1 MQSIRRGVKAA
12 TSGSERFNRVKPASN
27 VFITVLFFA
36 LAMISILPFIFV
48 VIISFSSE
56 DSVLRIGYSFAPIQ
70 WSLDTYKFLWQTR
83 GDILRSFINSVGIT
97 VVGTSL
103 GLTLISTLG
112 YAISR
117 PTYRYKRFA
126 TVLIFI
132 PMLFQGGLVSTYM
145 INTQLFYLKNT
156 YAAIILPLAC
166 SSWYVIIMRTF
177 FTTTIPDSIV
187 ESAKI
192 DGATQLRIFRQIVL
206 PIALPALATIG
217 LFLTFAYW
225 NDWYQTMLYVS
236 DRNLFPLQFVL
247 VSIERAVDFL
257 ARSEDSMA
265 HSANLPS
272 ETVRMAI
279 VVIAVAPIACSYPF
293 FQKYFV
299 SGLTIGAVKG

>member
-1 MQSIRRGVKAA
+1 MHSIRLGSKAG
-12 TSGSERFNRVKPASN
+12 TSGVERFNRVKPASN
-27 VFITVLFFA
+27 VVISILFFVF
-36 LAMISILPFIFV
+36 AMVSILPFVFV
-48 VIISFSSE
+48 VIISFSAE
-56 DSVLRIGYSFAPIQ
+56 ESVLKIGYSFAPIQ

-83 GDILRSFINSVGIT
+83 EDILRSFINSIGIT
-97 VVGTSL
+97 VVGTTL

-112 YAISR
+112 YTLSR
-117 PTYRYKRFA
+117 PTYRYRKFA
-126 TVLIFI
+126 TILIFI

-145 INTQLFYLKNT
+145 INTQLFGLKNT

-225 NDWYQTMLYVS
+225 NDWYQTMLYVT